1 MNASDA
7 TMTLRASQSPAPA
20 DPVEPILMKP
30 TRPFHEVPVIAIDG
44 PTASGKGTV
53 AQRVA
58 AHFGFHLLDSGAL
71 YRLSALAALRYGID
85 RDDAKGLEKLVGD
98 LHITFSEG
106 CAQLDGVDVSS
117 EIRQEAV
124 GNLASAIAVHAPVRA
139 ALVARQRA
147 FRKAPGL
154 VADGRDM
161 GTVIFP
167 DAGLKVFLTASAEAR
182 AERRYKQLIQKG
194 FSANI
199 EDLLRDLRER
209 DARDSNRA
217 SAPLKPADDAKVL
230 DSSALSIGEAVH
242 RVIDW
247 YAETLEDI
255 RGREGRGTSQV
266 VKS

>member
-117 EIRQEAV
+117 EI
-124 GNLASAIAVHAPVRA
+124 
-139 ALVARQRA
+139 RQRA